1 MDRIIQILFY
11 GVCAQHCVAVFFLSG
26 EGEIGKGFGECCARG
41 VLDENAGVGREYRRC
56 CEAGEYGAGHGLS
69 V

>member
-1 MDRIIQILFY
+1 MDSKLESE

-26 EGEIGKGFGECCARG
+26 EGEVGKGVWQRCARG
-41 VLDENAGVGREYRRC
+41 VLNENAGVGREYRRC
-56 CEAGEYGAGHGLS
+56 CEAGEYGAGHRAS